1 MVKFKGIDTRIRHHS
16 IRLLGGANDFR
27 HQVSKKI
34 FRKLDCQIWIK
45 KAKIYER
52 EQMPTKKSKDIIMN
66 SEIELK
72 LLKEIEE
79 LKKKVSILE
88 GKDENQIPTY
98 KYSKIRDT
106 ELKKLFEIE
115 KNLDKQIFFNWFNN
129 QIEIVNEVEV
139 FLNDLIAENESLV
152 DTYSEEDLKVNFIV
166 PILNKIKF
174 KSFDKKV
181 RDFYELPMRYATDQ
195 FILNGTADF
204 VVSEGLV
211 ESKKPYFFIQE
222 FKRHEEY
229 GNPRPQLL
237 AELITA
243 VELND
248 WQFIKGAYIAGAHW
262 HFAILEKLERHKYQY
277 FISQNFDSTRIED
290 LKAIYRNLLFV
301 KNEIL
306 AMVDT

>member
-1 MVKFKGIDTRIRHHS
+1 
-16 IRLLGGANDFR
+16 
-27 HQVSKKI
+27 
-34 FRKLDCQIWIK
+34 
-45 KAKIYER
+45 
-52 EQMPTKKSKDIIMN
+52 MN

-72 LLKEIEE
+72 QLKKEIEE
-79 LKKKVSILE
+79 LKKQVATLK
-88 GKDENQIPTY
+88 GPDENKIPTY
-98 KYSKIRDT
+98 QYSKIRDT

-115 KNLDKQIFFNWFNN
+115 KNLDKQIFFKWFNN

-139 FLNDLIAENESLV
+139 FLNDLMADNESLV
-152 DTYSEEDLKVNFIV
+152 ECYNEEDLKVYYIIPLLNQINFR
-166 PILNKIKF
+166 LR
-174 KSFDKKV
+174 DKEI
-181 RDFYELPMRYATDQ
+181 RGFYELPMSYATDK

-222 FKRHEEY
+222 FKRSEEY

-237 AELITA
+237 AELISA

-248 WQFIKGAYIAGAHW
+248 WKFIKGAYITGGNW
-262 HFAILEKLERHKYQY
+262 HFVILEKLERHQYQY
-277 FISQNFDSTRIED
+277 FISQQFDSTKIED
-290 LKAIYRNLLFV
+290 LKAIYKNLLFV

>member
-1 MVKFKGIDTRIRHHS
+1 MVLFVVLHTPYS
-16 IRLLGGANDFR
+16 ILLITYF
-27 HQVSKKI
+27 
-34 FRKLDCQIWIK
+34 
-45 KAKIYER
+45 
-52 EQMPTKKSKDIIMN
+52 MN

-72 LLKEIEE
+72 QLKKEIEE
-79 LKKKVSILE
+79 LKKQVATLK
-88 GKDENQIPTY
+88 GQDENKIPTY
-98 KYSKIRDT
+98 QYSKIRDT

-115 KNLDKQIFFNWFNN
+115 KNLDKQIFFKWFNN

-139 FLNDLIAENESLV
+139 FLNDLMAENESLV
-152 DTYSEEDLKVNFIV
+152 ETYSEEDLKVYYIIPLLNQINFR
-166 PILNKIKF
+166 LR
-174 KSFDKKV
+174 DKEI
-181 RDFYELPMRYATDQ
+181 RGFYELPMSYATDK

-237 AELITA
+237 AELISA

-248 WQFIKGAYIAGAHW
+248 WKFIKGAYITGGNW
-262 HFAILEKLERHKYQY
+262 HFVILEKLELHQYQY
-277 FISQNFDSTRIED
+277 FISQQFDSTKIED
-290 LKAIYRNLLFV
+290 LKSIYKNLLFV

-306 AMVDT
+306 AMVDTLLVLPHFNSKLG

>member
-1 MVKFKGIDTRIRHHS
+1 
-16 IRLLGGANDFR
+16 
-27 HQVSKKI
+27 
-34 FRKLDCQIWIK
+34 
-45 KAKIYER
+45 
-52 EQMPTKKSKDIIMN
+52 MN

-79 LKKKVSILE
+79 LRKEVNILK
-88 GKDENQIPTY
+88 GLDENQIPTY
-98 KYSKIRDT
+98 RYSQIRDT

-115 KNLDKQIFFNWFNN
+115 KKLSLKIFDKWFNN
-129 QIEIVNEVEV
+129 DIYLTEEIVNY
-139 FLNDLIAENESLV
+139 LQQLIEQNSNLIE
-152 DTYSEEDLKVNFIV
+152 DYNEEDLKVYLIS
-166 PILNKIKF
+166 PLLNKIKF
-174 KSFDKKV
+174 FNRDKEI
-181 RDFYELPMRYATDQ
+181 RGFYELPMSYATDQ
-195 FILNGTADF
+195 FILKGNVDF

-248 WQFIKGAYIAGAHW
+248 WKFIKGAYIVGAHW
-262 HFAILEKLERHKYQY
+262 HFVILEKLEHHKYQY
-277 FISQNFDSTRIED
+277 FISQNFDSTKIED
-290 LKAIYRNLLFV
+290 LKAIYKNLLFV

>member
-1 MVKFKGIDTRIRHHS
+1 MNFHTQQSKGH
-16 IRLLGGANDFR
+16 
-27 HQVSKKI
+27 V
-34 FRKLDCQIWIK
+34 
-45 KAKIYER
+45 
-52 EQMPTKKSKDIIMN
+52 MN

-79 LKKKVSILE
+79 LRKEVNILK
-88 GKDENQIPTY
+88 GFDENQIPTY
-98 KYSKIRDT
+98 RYSQIRDT
-106 ELKKLFEIE
+106 ELKKLFEI
-115 KNLDKQIFFNWFNN
+115 KQKLDDQIFDEWFNYP
-129 QIEIVNEVEV
+129 IEIDSSVEV
-139 FLNDLIAENESLV
+139 FLTNLIKKNKFLV
-152 DTYSEEDLKVNFIV
+152 ERYYEEDLKIYYIT
-166 PILNKIKF
+166 PLLNQIDF
-174 KSFDKKV
+174 LLRDKEI
-181 RDFYELPMRYATDQ
+181 RGFYELPMSYATDQ
-195 FILNGTADF
+195 FILNGTVDF

-248 WQFIKGAYIAGAHW
+248 WQFIKGAYITGENW
-262 HFAILEKLERHKYQY
+262 HFVILERLERHKYQY
-277 FISQNFDSTRIED
+277 FISQQFDSTKLED

-306 AMVDT
+306 AMVET